1 MDPIADLRRRLDNMI
16 RPGTI
21 HVVDHEQARCR
32 VKSGALLTQW
42 LPWFSRHA
50 GSVRDWSP
58 PTVGEQ
64 CVIISPSG
72 ELAAGFV
79 LVGLNSG
86 SFPAPS
92 SNQVLDSRT
101 YADGTW
107 MGYDMGRKEMT
118 VIMTA
123 GGKQILQIPAG
134 IEIQGDVTITGTVTV
149 SEDVIAGGISLVEHV
164 HGGVQGGSSTTG
176 APQ

>member
-1 MDPIADLRRRLDNMI
+1 MI

-21 HVVDHEQARCR
+21 HAVDHAKPRCR

-42 LPWFSRHA
+42 LPWFACRA
-50 GSVRDWSP
+50 GRVRDWSP
-58 PTVGEQ
+58 PSEGEQ

-79 LVGLNSG
+79 LVGLNSD

-92 SNQVLDSRT
+92 SNPDLDSRT

-107 MGYDMGRKEMT
+107 MGYDMGSKEMT
-118 VIMTA
+118 IIMAA
-123 GGKQILQIPAG
+123 GGKQILRIPAG

-149 SEDVIAGGISLVEHV
+149 TEDVTASGISLVEHV
-164 HGGVQGGSSTTG
+164 HGGVQGGSSTTE